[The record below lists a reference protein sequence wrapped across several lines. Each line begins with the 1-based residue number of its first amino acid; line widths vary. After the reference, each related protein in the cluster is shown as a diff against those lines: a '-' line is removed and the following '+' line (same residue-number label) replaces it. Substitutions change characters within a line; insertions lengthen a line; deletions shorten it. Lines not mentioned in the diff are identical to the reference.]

1 MRVLICDDDP
11 LMRNVIRSV
20 AQSAGHEVIAET
32 DRAAAASDLIG
43 RYSPD
48 IVVLDL
54 ALATGVGDSV
64 LREAR
69 ASKSTCRVVVFSAY
83 AADPDDLV
91 KRGAAAVIEKPRFD
105 DLETTLAA
113 WASDASRERRRAAP
127 PRDNAHPVVRSPS
140 GLEEGRDFYTALAA
154 STPDDVLLMLQLE
167 DYDALAHGWGEVIA
181 NDWVL
186 HLARLTRVA
195 MRDEDRLACFD
206 GRRVHALLRMGGV
219 DGLGAVLAR
228 ITEAWRTDLGP
239 AAPRFKHSHAIQD
252 GATPADM
259 LLKQAHI
266 D

>member
-32 DRAAAASDLIG
+32 DRAVAASELIG

-54 ALATGVGDSV
+54 ALAAGVGDSV

-69 ASKSTCRVVVFSAY
+69 AAKYPCRVVVFSAY
-83 AADPDDLV
+83 ASDPANLIAH
-91 KRGAAAVIEKPRFD
+91 GAAAVVEKPHFD
-105 DLETTLAA
+105 ELEITLAG
-113 WASDASRERRRAAP
+113 WATEAVRERRRSAP
-127 PRDNAHPVVRSPS
+127 PRDTGRAVVRSPS
-140 GLEEGRDFYTALAA
+140 GLEEGRDFDTALARSRA
-154 STPDDVLLMLQLE
+154 DDVLLMLRLD

-186 HLARLTRVA
+186 HLARLTRGA
-195 MRDEDRLACFD
+195 MRDHDRLACFD
-206 GRRVHALLRMGGV
+206 GRRVHALIIGG
-219 DGLGAVLAR
+219 GAEGMEAVLLR
-228 ITEAWRTDLGP
+228 VTEAWRDDLGP
-239 AAPRFKHSHAIQD
+239 AAPRFRTSYAMQEGD
-252 GATPADM
+252 TPADI
-259 LLKQAHI
+259 LLKRAHL